1 MQASPIIRARGE
13 GLPAPRLERD
23 GLLHPLIDLVG
34 ALGTLGTGFVI
45 AVAFGAGILRGYTGF
60 GFALAAAPALS
71 LLLDPVEIVPAV
83 TVITLFGG
91 LRLVVRARHAADWG
105 STWLLVAGA
114 LLGLPAG
121 LMMLRHLPA
130 DLMRAAIG
138 LVVLGAVLAL
148 WRGFTLERSLSRGA
162 RLGIGALSGLLNG
175 STSMGGPPV
184 IIFFL
189 ASPAGHAAGRASLL
203 VYFFFLG
210 IVTVAVAAFAGL
222 VTPRVVWL
230 SALLLP
236 PMSLG
241 NALGAR
247 LFDRSTATAYRRVAL
262 VVLAV
267 VALMA
272 VARAAAG
279 LTNSF

>member
-1 MQASPIIRARGE
+1 MLQ
-13 GLPAPRLERD
+13 
-23 GLLHPLIDLVG
+23 PLIDLVQSLG
-34 ALGTLGTGFVI
+34 AAGTVFVL

-71 LLLDPVEIVPAV
+71 LLLDPVDIVPAV

-91 LRLVVRARHAADWG
+91 LRLVIRARHEADWG

-121 LMMLRHLPA
+121 VLMLRHLPA

-148 WRGFTLERSLSRGA
+148 WRGFILARSLSRGA

-175 STSMGGPPV
+175 ATSMGGPPV

-189 ASPAGHAAGRASLL
+189 ASPAGHAAGRASLF

-210 IVTVAVAAFAGL
+210 IVTVAVAGFAGL
-222 VTPRVVWL
+222 ITARVLWL
-230 SALLLP
+230 SLLLLP
-236 PMSLG
+236 AMSFG

-247 LFDRSTATAYRRVAL
+247 LFDRSTASAYRRVAL
-262 VVLAV
+262 LVLAA
-267 VALMA
+267 VAFLA

-279 LTNSF
+279 LAEAF